1 LKIAVYI
8 AALGGLGL
16 TTLLIAYQGFSV
28 VYEALAVAGWG
39 LVWVALFH
47 LIPMALDTLAWRVL
61 LPSELNPSLNVL
73 VWIRWI
79 REAVDGL
86 LPVAQVG
93 GELVGTRLLMMNAMP
108 GSIAGASVVVDLT
121 LAVLTQLI
129 FTLMGLGL
137 LLANIPNSGV
147 VLGVL
152 VGVGIGTLSFA
163 GFVLVQ
169 KRGLFAL
176 LVGWLSGLSGGRRW
190 LSLVGGAERLDKEI
204 KAMYRRQRTLL
215 LSAGWQML
223 AWILGAGEVWLAL
236 YFLGHPVTWVEA
248 LLLESLG
255 QAIRSAA
262 FAIPGSLG
270 VQEGGYMLLGGL
282 LGLNPET
289 GLALSLAKRVRE
301 LLLGIPALLHWQFE
315 EGRRLWSG
323 KTQAEEPVD
332 LGANTKS

>member
-8 AALGGLGL
+8 TTLGGLAL

-28 VYEALAVAGWG
+28 VYEALAIAGWG
-39 LVWVALFH
+39 LVLVALYH
-47 LIPMALDTLAWRVL
+47 LIPMMLDTLAWRVL
-61 LPSELNPSLNVL
+61 LPSEFKPSLNVL

-79 REAVDGL
+79 REAVDRL

-108 GSIAGASVVVDLT
+108 GAIAGASVVVDLT

-129 FTLMGLGL
+129 FTLVGLGL
-137 LLANIPNSGV
+137 LLANIQNNGV

-152 VGVGIGTLSFA
+152 IGVGIGTLSFT

-176 LVGWLSGLSGGRRW
+176 LVGWLSGLAGGRRW
-190 LSLVGGAERLDKEI
+190 LSLVGGAERLDNEI
-204 KAMYRRQRTLL
+204 KAMYWRHRTLL

-223 AWILGAGEVWLAL
+223 AWLLGAGEVWLAL
-236 YFLGHPVTWVEA
+236 YFLGHPVTLVEA

-282 LGLNPET
+282 LGLNPEI

-301 LLLGIPALLHWQFE
+301 LLLGIPALLNWQFV
-315 EGRRLWSG
+315 EGRRLWNG
-323 KTQAEEPVD
+323 RTQAEEPVD
-332 LGANTKS
+332 